1 MSASVHTLKQSFRQV
16 FPEYANRLDAARSQ
30 SEIKKIHQQLI
41 QETQAN
47 LAKVL
52 NKSVDDLT
60 ATDQTAPIALTQQ
73 QYKTLISASG
83 DTIEQQLHVILDGT
97 SRLKSME
104 QDDSATVTAQ
114 IVISGLVALGAVACK
129 AASSELVAGA
139 VETAAAYFGVETAT
153 VELVCAI
160 SVLVIVAIIIPIIYF
175 MEKPA
180 NCIVL
185 LINELDEDL
194 TFLGDYNVHGKPM
207 LMTTPI
213 PQAVV
218 IPGVRTVA
226 TAGLIATEKR
236 EAALYGTQYGFT
248 FKYKD
253 LDLSFGVECPLTSI
267 YVDNNCW
274 CGIGASA
281 ETAAHST
288 DSANKQSYEASG
300 SGVSLSIR
308 CNSGSGSIAY
318 YIARAYKTPT

>member
-16 FPEYANRLDAARSQ
+16 FPEFANRLDGARSQ
-30 SEIKKIHQQLI
+30 DEVSKIHAQLI
-41 QETQAN
+41 QETQAT
-47 LAKVL
+47 LAKAL
-52 NKSVDDLT
+52 NKSVGDLT
-60 ATDQTAPIALTQQ
+60 ATDQTAPIALTQK
-73 QYKTLISASG
+73 QYEILISASG

-104 QDDSATVTAQ
+104 QDDSAAITAQ
-114 IVISGLVALGAVACK
+114 IVLSGVVALGGVACS
-129 AASSELVAGA
+129 AASSQLVAGA

-153 VELVCAI
+153 VGVVCAI
-160 SVLVIVAIIIPIIYF
+160 AAVVIVAIIIPIIYF

-218 IPGVRTVA
+218 IPGVRPVA
-226 TAGLIATEKR
+226 TAGFIATAKR
-236 EAALYGTQYGFT
+236 DDALVGTQYGFT

-253 LDLSFGVECPLTSI
+253 LDLSFGVECP
-267 YVDNNCW
+267 
-274 CGIGASA
+274 
-281 ETAAHST
+281 
-288 DSANKQSYEASG
+288 
-300 SGVSLSIR
+300 
-308 CNSGSGSIAY
+308 
-318 YIARAYKTPT
+318 